1 MAKVYTGWA
10 YVSGS
15 GTAGGSDTQIQFNDS
30 GNLNGTGS
38 LTWDGSQVFT
48 TNLSASHHISASAFT
63 GDGSNLTG
71 LTASAVAV
79 ADGPEMSVQFRYDS
93 PIGREISGSA
103 DLMWITGSTD
113 FLQVTGAVKVAGF
126 ISASTSV
133 SASEFYVAG
142 NTIYFGTGNTYKIGR
157 NGTNLDINA
166 GDSIVLN
173 AGSGHV
179 SASTNLSASA
189 FYVKDSAA
197 TATADPNYADIVVAK
212 NGTAGVSV
220 LSSDGT
226 SAALLLGSPTDNVAS
241 EHLYAPGANYSQIG
255 HARAGGYVKLTS
267 GNSAEALR
275 LDANQNVTASNDL
288 TASGN
293 ISGSSFYGGTFYGS
307 AAGLTNTTIPSNASD
322 NHVLIASSGF
332 ITTNPANAVLK
343 SDRFDIGSS
352 GFTSAMTGSLFHVTG
367 AGALGND
374 HLFKVSGRDA
384 GQIFEV
390 TGSGGAVVTG
400 FLSASQNISAS
411 AFYGTT
417 FSSSLAFVSGNHG
430 ALEYVKDWGDGDMST
445 TESLGGKIT
454 LGGYGNP
461 YLQTRNIALQG
472 MGSLYN
478 NFNIGHSGQ
487 IQLSSSMADGD
498 MDLEG
503 IKFTNNPGQGYVAF
517 EVNRVG
523 FIHNTASLNTDPDV
537 GALEYVWEIAS
548 AHAAEDEESA
558 WVKLDLSS
566 STKNFQVGGRDNIQL
581 QAKAGLLVEGGTTI
595 GNAHSDSLIVNAS
608 ASFNNMGNIY
618 STASNVVWQLHSGSS
633 ATGSG
638 PTQNGPLLFFSSG
651 AAGTK
656 DYLKFHTE
664 GPSPG
669 VVIPNKAYMENVSAS
684 ANISASAFYT
694 AGDIF
699 LGSDQ
704 KVYFESDLGSY
715 IESDAT
721 DRIRFVVGGNQMLLL
736 DEDEDRVNIGFGN
749 KLAVGLGNNT
759 TPDAVLH
766 VSGSGGSTPAL
777 QVTTDDDEGSL
788 YVTSNTGRVGVG
800 TTSPSYLLHVSG
812 TTSTARATVASD
824 AAVIDMVPGSGPA
837 VKFGTPADTDQYM
850 SFGTFSGRNQIWIN
864 SLSYDFQISASAAG
878 VGYYFDQSEKT
889 VGVGTQAPRAAFHV
903 SSSSDEALFKIDSLR
918 GSDSVLFVTGAQGVG
933 INTDDP
939 KLALDVHYSGNLNP
953 VNLASGQGGGEVAY
967 FGTSSAEMSVGAL
980 YYLNRDGGWMSA
992 NSAFTGSGHDQLLG
1006 VALGVKP
1013 ARGVL
1018 LRGYFNVSTY
1028 FSGSFVKGAPMYI
1041 QSSSVAR
1048 ADVEGGYISG
1058 AAPSAGNSYVRV
1070 VGYGTDTANVIYFNP
1085 SSTYV
1090 EISGE

>member
-1 MAKVYTGWA
+1 MPIINKGWA
-10 YVSGS
+10 YVSS
-15 GTAGGSDTQIQFNDS
+15 SMATTDPGGNDTNIQFNNNGSFS
-30 GNLNGTGS
+30 GSALLIT
-38 LTWDGSQVFT
+38 DGSGS
-48 TNLSASHHISASAFT
+48 LSASLNISASSFY

-71 LTASAVAV
+71 LTASAVNV
-79 ADGPEMSVQFRYDS
+79 ADGPEYSIQFRRDD
-93 PIGREISGSA
+93 PISGEISGSQN
-103 DLMWITGSTD
+103 LKFISNNQ
-113 FLQVTGAVKVAGF
+113 LNLTGAM
-126 ISASTSV
+126 
-133 SASEFYVAG
+133 
-142 NTIYFGTGNTYKIGR
+142 
-157 NGTNLDINA
+157 
-166 GDSIVLN
+166 
-173 AGSGHV
+173 H
-179 SASTNLSASA
+179 
-189 FYVKDSAA
+189 VKDSAA

-638 PTQNGPLLFFSSG
+638 PTQNGPLLF
-651 AAGTK
+651 
-656 DYLKFHTE
+656 
-664 GPSPG
+664 
-669 VVIPNKAYMENVSAS
+669 
-684 ANISASAFYT
+684 
-694 AGDIF
+694 
-699 LGSDQ
+699 
-704 KVYFESDLGSY
+704 
-715 IESDAT
+715 
-721 DRIRFVVGGNQMLLL
+721 
-736 DEDEDRVNIGFGN
+736 
-749 KLAVGLGNNT
+749 
-759 TPDAVLH
+759 
-766 VSGSGGSTPAL
+766 
-777 QVTTDDDEGSL
+777 
-788 YVTSNTGRVGVG
+788 
-800 TTSPSYLLHVSG
+800 
-812 TTSTARATVASD
+812 
-824 AAVIDMVPGSGPA
+824 
-837 VKFGTPADTDQYM
+837 
-850 SFGTFSGRNQIWIN
+850 
-864 SLSYDFQISASAAG
+864 
-878 VGYYFDQSEKT
+878 
-889 VGVGTQAPRAAFHV
+889 
-903 SSSSDEALFKIDSLR
+903 
-918 GSDSVLFVTGAQGVG
+918 
-933 INTDDP
+933 
-939 KLALDVHYSGNLNP
+939 
-953 VNLASGQGGGEVAY
+953 
-967 FGTSSAEMSVGAL
+967 
-980 YYLNRDGGWMSA
+980 
-992 NSAFTGSGHDQLLG
+992 
-1006 VALGVKP
+1006 
-1013 ARGVL
+1013 
-1018 LRGYFNVSTY
+1018 
-1028 FSGSFVKGAPMYI
+1028 
-1041 QSSSVAR
+1041 
-1048 ADVEGGYISG
+1048 
-1058 AAPSAGNSYVRV
+1058 
-1070 VGYGTDTANVIYFNP
+1070 
-1085 SSTYV
+1085 
-1090 EISGE
+1090 